1 MFKKSLVAVTLFFS
15 IAATSTANAQS
26 MADKEIT
33 VQQAAGDVYMLQGP
47 GGNIGVLATDKGLL
61 LVDDKFAPLAEKI
74 ESAMKGLEDKDL
86 KYIINTP
93 VSYTHLTLPTTPYV

>member
-33 VQQAAGDVYMLQGP
+33 VQQAAGDVYMLQGSYQCH
-47 GGNIGVLATDKGLL
+47 LAQWCTGHWACLDLRQFLQQTLTAQCQPKRLSLL
-61 LVDDKFAPLAEKI
+61 LCIFLPLFLAR
-74 ESAMKGLEDKDL
+74 LR
-86 KYIINTP
+86 
-93 VSYTHLTLPTTPYV
+93 

>member
-33 VQQAAGDVYMLQGP
+33 VQQAAGDVYM
-47 GGNIGVLATDKGLL
+47 
-61 LVDDKFAPLAEKI
+61 
-74 ESAMKGLEDKDL
+74 
-86 KYIINTP
+86 P
-93 VSYTHLTLPTTPYV
+93 VSYTHLTLPTIYSV